1 MSPGLLVD
9 TADTVRTHQAAA
21 AAAAAVVAVVES
33 AAAAAVV
40 VVAAVAAAAVVAAA
54 PSFVERQLAWPV
66 SSCRF
71 VSVDASAVP
80 SQGMST

>member
-9 TADTVRTHQAAA
+9 TADTVRTHQA

>member
-9 TADTVRTHQAAA
+9 TADTVQTHQAA

>member
-1 MSPGLLVD
+1 M
-9 TADTVRTHQAAA
+9 RTHQAAA
-21 AAAAAVVAVVES
+21 ATAAVAALAAVVES

-40 VVAAVAAAAVVAAA
+40 AAVAVAAA
-54 PSFVERQLAWPV
+54 PSFAGRQLAWPV
-66 SSCRF
+66 LSCRS